1 MFVNLT
7 DSEEL
12 DELVKLQYHKHSK
25 SCRKKRRDVK
35 ICRFGIPFYPMRST
49 RILSPFT
56 EEEKQDLE
64 GVDFVSKHEVI
75 REKIVEIDE
84 RLRKKDNSVLSIS
97 FDDLLTDI
105 GLDEDM
111 YIMTIRSTLSKT
123 SVFIRRHPKD
133 IRVNAF
139 NKQIL
144 RLFGS
149 NMDIQFIL
157 DPYGCVHYIVNYI
170 SKSYRGVSKLMRD
183 AIKDVRKG
191 YTDNIRR
198 LKVVGQVFL
207 NCSEVSAQEAVYI
220 LLSMPLTLNSRQC
233 IFINTGESE
242 KRTRMVKRKTDLM
255 QLDPEST
262 DIMATGLLDYYSNRP
277 EILEDI
283 CLADFAANYQM
294 VSTSKTDR
302 DVEYDPETYDD
313 NEQDIPRGKTSKIKV
328 VDLKN
333 PTKTLCT
340 LMERKITKIIR
351 YVHFNR
357 NTEIDKF
364 CREKLMLYMPWRDEE
379 KDIKNQDIKVLF
391 DQWKDC
397 IIEKEK
403 VYVKDS
409 NIDYETIKSDL
420 ELAYKREEELEYS
433 TDPEFRV
440 HDLQRPENSL
450 EYDIRSNVYTKSVED
465 RVFAFRSPKILEDME
480 YQKLIRSLNQGQ
492 REYLIGES
500 FSII

>member
-1 MFVNLT
+1 M
-7 DSEEL
+7 
-12 DELVKLQYHKHSK
+12 
-25 SCRKKRRDVK
+25 
-35 ICRFGIPFYPMRST
+35 
-49 RILSPFT
+49 
-56 EEEKQDLE
+56 
-64 GVDFVSKHEVI
+64 
-75 REKIVEIDE
+75 
-84 RLRKKDNSVLSIS
+84 
-97 FDDLLTDI
+97 TDI
-105 GLDEDM
+105 GLNEDM
-111 YIMTIRSTLSKT
+111 YVMTIRSTLSKK

-139 NKQIL
+139 NKDIL

-198 LKVVGQVFL
+198 LNIVGQVFL

-242 KRTRMVKRKTDLM
+242 KRTRMVKRKSELM

-277 EILEDI
+277 EELKDI
-283 CLADFAANYQM
+283 CLADFAAKYQM
-294 VSTSKTDR
+294 VSSSKKGR
-302 DVEYDPETYDD
+302 DIEYNPETYNDI
-313 NEQDIPRGKTSKIKV
+313 EQAIPTGKTNKIKV

-333 PTKTLCT
+333 PNKTLCI
-340 LMERKITKIIR
+340 LAERKITKIIR
-351 YVHFNR
+351 YVHFNK
-357 NTEIDKF
+357 NTEINKF
-364 CREKLMLYMPWRDEE
+364 CREKLILYMPWRDEE
-379 KDIKNQDIKVLF
+379 EDIDKQDIQTLF
-391 DQWKDC
+391 NQWKNR

-403 VYVKDS
+403 TYIKDS
-409 NIDYETIKSDL
+409 DIDYESIKSEL
-420 ELAYKREEELEYS
+420 ELEHKRIEELEDP
-433 TDPEFRV
+433 TDPEFRI

-450 EYDIRSNVYTKSVED
+450 ECDIQSKTNKKSIED
-465 RVFAFRSPKILEDME
+465 RVFAFRSPTVLPDVD

-492 REYLIGES
+492 RDYLIGKC
-500 FSII
+500 FSLNKQFSYQISYLITIGLTNLVKRGNLPVYHLITGSAGTGKSVLIRAVYQTIVKVFSKDSAMANQDLITVLLAAPTGLAAFNIGGKYDTYCSRYNNK